1 MRACLCALFG
11 ACTLCVLCHV
21 CAASSSFVFLL
32 VQALFAASGVAAAAC
47 RGKVSHLPFRM
58 AAASA
63 SDATGDDIKLCPVC
77 NVWVFSWEP
86 SFDCFPCGRP
96 VYQKCKEALVKQVRC
111 HECSACSRF
120 CAGFGFWS
128 DWHRCSGCG
137 YAHCGGCAA
146 QAVIARA
153 SSSPSGSESTRGP
166 FEWVDT
172 GYWCTTCGTAKLRFP
187 DDSKIPLPQ

>member
-1 MRACLCALFG
+1 MAVMVAALYIAVPGAVLSISLSHSLSLCTLFG

-77 NVWVFSWEP
+77 NLWVFSWDP
-86 SFDCFPCGRP
+86 SFDCCPCGRP
-96 VYQKCKEALVKQVRC
+96 VHQKCKEAHVKQVRC
-111 HECSACSRF
+111 HECSACSGF
-120 CAGFGFWS
+120 CAGFGFGATGTGAAAAATRTAAAVPRRQS
-128 DWHRCSGCG
+128 LRAPPAHRVDPNPPVARLSG
-137 YAHCGGCAA
+137 
-146 QAVIARA
+146 
-153 SSSPSGSESTRGP
+153 
-166 FEWVDT
+166 
-172 GYWCTTCGTAKLRFP
+172 
-187 DDSKIPLPQ
+187 